1 MSAFISTRTALS
13 LVRTTVS
20 GRWYC
25 RSLGTV
31 VGCGPAGEDGML
43 PLKGI
48 KVLDMTR
55 VLAGVSDSFFFF
67 LFCFFVLEEMRK
79 RGMVWLLEVGK

>member
-1 MSAFISTRTALS
+1 M
-13 LVRTTVS
+13 
-20 GRWYC
+20 
-25 RSLGTV
+25 

-67 LFCFFVLEEMRK
+67 LFCFFVCLGGDEEK
-79 RGMVWLLEVGK
+79 GDGLAVGGG